1 MTTYL
6 AQLKQIGAFE
16 QVKGILLG
24 TFTKMEENKC
34 QPDIVTLVKEFA
46 GERIPV
52 AKTREIGHGSDSK
65 AIIIGERLV
74 VSN

>member
-1 MTTYL
+1 MTYVHTFMEQFKNLLHSYGGEVPQMTTYL

-34 QPDIVTLVKEFA
+34 QPDIVTLVKEF
-46 GERIPV
+46 ELFV
-52 AKTREIGHGSDSK
+52 
-65 AIIIGERLV
+65 
-74 VSN
+74 